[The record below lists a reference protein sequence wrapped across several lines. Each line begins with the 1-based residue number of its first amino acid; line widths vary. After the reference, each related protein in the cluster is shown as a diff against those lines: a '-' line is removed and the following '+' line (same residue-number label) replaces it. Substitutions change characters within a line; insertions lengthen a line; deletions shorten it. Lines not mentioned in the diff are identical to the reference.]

1 MPRKIDPHRFEQ
13 TVDEPTDYID
23 AFEVPDSVPDL
34 LPVDLPEAQ
43 RLDVVSRIRNA
54 LGEYKWETDA
64 GPHRYSRAE
73 AAKGLKDLLAEGDF
87 SPQAI
92 ISLNQRAYET
102 LHLLI
107 PGPAAKRWILSFDD
121 TAPPV
126 EAIRSGVRRSLEM
139 LNASKGPEKPVPLAY
154 LVMRLCHVYEELT
167 GKSVAH
173 HTKTRDL
180 AYSQDAQTA
189 AGKFVTN
196 IV

>member
-73 AAKGLKDLLAEGDF
+73 AAKGHC
-87 SPQAI
+87 Q
-92 ISLNQRAYET
+92 
-102 LHLLI
+102 
-107 PGPAAKRWILSFDD
+107 
-121 TAPPV
+121 
-126 EAIRSGVRRSLEM
+126 
-139 LNASKGPEKPVPLAY
+139 SKIG
-154 LVMRLCHVYEELT
+154 
-167 GKSVAH
+167 
-173 HTKTRDL
+173 
-180 AYSQDAQTA
+180 
-189 AGKFVTN
+189 
-196 IV
+196 